1 MMNVVFLTLPSIA
14 RIAYWIAK
22 SCCFRLKPMKV
33 KPNGLRYVPN
43 TNFPFSGTNETS
55 FRWGG
60 GGPEAVV
67 MRILFLSVTLFSPG
81 HTTERN
87 TARLRS

>member
-1 MMNVVFLTLPSIA
+1 MMEVVFLTLPLIA
-14 RIAYWIAK
+14 RITYWTAI
-22 SCCFRLKPMKV
+22 SSSFRLKPMKM
-33 KPNGLRYVPN
+33 KLNGLRYVPN
-43 TNFPFSGTNETS
+43 TSFPFSGTNETS

-81 HTTERN
+81 HTTE
-87 TARLRS
+87 

>member
-1 MMNVVFLTLPSIA
+1 MMDVVFLTLPSIA
-14 RIAYWIAK
+14 RIAHWTART
-22 SCCFRLKPMKV
+22 SCFPPKRMKM
-33 KPNGLRYVPN
+33 KLNGLRYVPN
-43 TNFPFSGTNETS
+43 TSFPFSGTNEMS

-81 HTTERN
+81 HTTE
-87 TARLRS
+87 